1 MKRVVSNHVPHGC
14 LDHALPSAADKKGEV
29 CVCVQHFCSWS
40 PSNVLAVSDPSTRFR
55 LLRSRRCLTPKD
67 DLTPLT
73 PVTPVSTTTTSW
85 HRMEETPLLDPTTIL
100 PASPPATPASPQAF
114 EVEMSRISL
123 EVALGGAATDDDDWT
138 RTSVFTAKS
147 LFCRGCG
154 QPKTTGMRFCTACG
168 EENP

>member
-1 MKRVVSNHVPHGC
+1 MAVSFDTVDVTVVAVVSAV
-14 LDHALPSAADKKGEV
+14 AVVAI
-29 CVCVQHFCSWS
+29 CVLCW
-40 PSNVLAVSDPSTRFR
+40 
-55 LLRSRRCLTPKD
+55 CLTPKD

-73 PVTPVSTTTTSW
+73 PVTPVSTTTTTSW

-100 PASPPATPASPQAF
+100 PANPPATPASPQAF